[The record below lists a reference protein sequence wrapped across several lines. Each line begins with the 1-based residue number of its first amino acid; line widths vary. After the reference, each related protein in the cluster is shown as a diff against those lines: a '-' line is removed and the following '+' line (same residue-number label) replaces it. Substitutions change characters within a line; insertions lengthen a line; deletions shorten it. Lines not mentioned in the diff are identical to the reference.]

1 MTLKPLPLSPRPCP
15 SGPCGWPRAAR
26 GSNGPAD
33 SPGPD
38 GSSGGPVC
46 FEDGI
51 DPEVV
56 AQLKAMGHDV
66 SILTGHDRAVF
77 GRAQIITRDPMSGVL
92 CGGSDGRADGMAIGF

>member
-1 MTLKPLPLSPRPCP
+1 M
-15 SGPCGWPRAAR
+15 
-26 GSNGPAD
+26 
-33 SPGPD
+33 
-38 GSSGGPVC
+38 C